1 MDTPH
6 PNRYQ
11 DDEIDVIQLAINLWK
26 EKVIIIT
33 SLIICCLLAFT
44 YLAVKQPIYTASM
57 QLTPPTPAML
67 ESFKPNII
75 KPNTEN
81 TRMAPETAMQLE
93 ILKTIL
99 TTVNS
104 EKTTSPHAGEEFTLF
119 INTLNS
125 DKHVDEF
132 RAFRLSENPMT
143 NYTNRKVNIPS
154 GRKANTKDYRISANS
169 TNREQLADILKQD
182 IAYATQA
189 THAIL
194 NEYYTIKITKMIE
207 QAQILGDIANAR
219 HLQKELE
226 NLQTKENT
234 LSFSSGVVKSSTT
247 PITPRNKLVI
257 VLGILAGGM
266 LGLCIA
272 LGKITYNNYNAR
284 VLKPS
289 E

>member
-1 MDTPH
+1 MDAPP

-11 DDEIDVIQLAINLWK
+11 DDEIDLIQLAVNLWK

-33 SLIICCLLAFT
+33 SLIICCLLAFA

-75 KPNTEN
+75 KSNPAN

-99 TTVNS
+99 TTVNKA
-104 EKTTSPHAGEEFTLF
+104 KTTSPHAGEEFTLF

-125 DKHVDEF
+125 DKHLDEF
-132 RAFRLSENPMT
+132 RAFRLSENLMA
-143 NYTNRKVNIPS
+143 NYTNRKVNI
-154 GRKANTKDYRISANS
+154 KNYRISANS
-169 TNREQLADILKQD
+169 TNRKQLADILKQD
-182 IAYATQA
+182 VAYATQ
-189 THAIL
+189 TTNAIL
-194 NEYYTIKITKMIE
+194 NEYYTIKLTKMIE
-207 QAQILGDIANAR
+207 QAQILGDMLNVK

-226 NLQTKENT
+226 NLQTKENV
-234 LSFSSGVVKSSTT
+234 LSFSSGVVKSPTT
-247 PITPRNKLVI
+247 PITPRKKLVI
-257 VLGILAGGM
+257 VLGILVGGV

-272 LGKITYNNYNAR
+272 FGKIAYNSFNAR